1 MNLNVSCETFIQR
14 SVLLDGNK
22 YLSSRCLFRQAFW
35 GNPAGVVPDAKQLSY
50 DDMQNIAKEM
60 NLSETAFV
68 IPIDKNNYQVKFF
81 TPIKEV
87 DFCGHATI
95 GSFYTLAHKGY
106 LPPIYNGIKKVYQET
121 KVGRLAVEIF
131 FNDGKIEKV
140 LMEQATPKDLG
151 IVKDIESLLDCF
163 NIKRIT

>member
-1 MNLNVSCETFIQR
+1 MEINIYQV
-14 SVLLDGNK
+14 D
-22 YLSSRCLFRQAFW
+22 AFSDKPFG

-106 LPPIYNGIKKVYQET
+106 LPPIYNGIKVYQET
-121 KVGRLAVEIF
+121 KAGRLAVEIF
-131 FNDGKIEKV
+131 LTMENEKY
-140 LMEQATPKDLG
+140 
-151 IVKDIESLLDCF
+151 
-163 NIKRIT
+163 